1 MRIISFDVGMKNLA
15 YCVFSIPDTVAFK
28 GASSSE
34 LIHQIQIERWDVID
48 LRFPPNLS
56 GSAHTE
62 APPPP
67 PPKRTCCNDG
77 KLAKWVARPSLVAPA
92 RPSLVAPSAPLT
104 SASLIPL
111 DSGSPLGISVP
122 SVGGGGGSVGGGGG
136 SVGGGGGSVG
146 GGGGS
151 VGGGGGSVGGGG
163 GSVGGGGGSVGGGGG
178 SVGGGGG
185 SPPPILYCDKCAE
198 KSKYKTPSRE
208 ILPIKRKPELL
219 QKKKLGDLMDIKA
232 NLSAHLSGGPTAAAN
247 LKLRKS
253 DLIQEITTTLAR
265 DYLEPF
271 DEAKYSSYITG
282 VVVADKPKKANYIYA
297 HDLDLITYGR
307 NMMKHLDAILF
318 SAAAAETAA
327 VPPIDM
333 MIIENQISTLASR
346 MKTLQGM
353 ITQYFIMKHIPQIE
367 FISAS
372 CKLKLFTDSTVG
384 GEEVCVDASTYADR
398 KKSGIIVCRSLGE
411 ISRKHNS
418 SYAKWMPVFENHKK
432 KDDLADCFLQGLW
445 RVHSAV

>member
-15 YCVFSIPDTVAFK
+15 YCVFSISNTVAFT
-28 GASSSE
+28 GATPSE

-56 GSAHTE
+56 DTSLQTT
-62 APPPP
+62 PPP
-67 PPKRTCCNDG
+67 PPKRTCVNDG
-77 KLAKWVARPSLVAPA
+77 KNAKWVAPAQPSLVAPA
-92 RPSLVAPSAPLT
+92 QPSLGAPAQPSLVAPTAPLT
-104 SASLIPL
+104 SVSLVPAAAPV
-111 DSGSPLGISVP
+111 SPL
-122 SVGGGGGSVGGGGG
+122 
-136 SVGGGGGSVG
+136 
-146 GGGGS
+146 
-151 VGGGGGSVGGGG
+151 
-163 GSVGGGGGSVGGGGG
+163 
-178 SVGGGGG
+178 
-185 SPPPILYCDKCAE
+185 LYCAKCAE
-198 KSKYKTPSRE
+198 RSKYRIPSRE

-219 QKKKLGDLMDIKA
+219 QKKKLGELMDIKA
-232 NLSAHLSGGPTAAAN
+232 NLSAHLVAQAGGGGGPAAAAN
-247 LKLRKS
+247 LKLRKA
-253 DLIQEITTTLAR
+253 DLIQEITTILAR
-265 DYLEPF
+265 DYLEQF
-271 DEAKYSSYITG
+271 DETKYSNNITG
-282 VVVADKPKKANYIYA
+282 NVTSSSNKPKKANYIYA

-307 NMMKHLDAILF
+307 NMMKHLDSILF
-318 SAAAAETAA
+318 PAFSETAPSA
-327 VPPIDM
+327 PIDM

-372 CKLKLFTDSTVG
+372 CKLKLFTDTTTHTDLG
-384 GEEVCVDASTYADR
+384 AEALCVDASTYADR

-418 SYAKWMPVFENHKK
+418 GYAKWMPVFENNKK

>member
-15 YCVFSIPDTVAFK
+15 YCVFSISDTVAFT
-28 GASSSE
+28 GATPSE
-34 LIHQIQIERWDVID
+34 LIHQIRIERWDVID

-56 GSAHTE
+56 TE
-62 APPPP
+62 AVPPPQPP
-67 PPKRTCCNDG
+67 PPKRTCINDG
-77 KLAKWVARPSLVAPA
+77 KLAKWVARPT
-92 RPSLVAPSAPLT
+92 LVAPSAPLA

-111 DSGSPLGISVP
+111 ASGLPLGISGAG
-122 SVGGGGGSVGGGGG
+122 VGGGAVCG
-136 SVGGGGGSVG
+136 
-146 GGGGS
+146 
-151 VGGGGGSVGGGG
+151 
-163 GSVGGGGGSVGGGGG
+163 
-178 SVGGGGG
+178 
-185 SPPPILYCDKCAE
+185 PAPILYCAKCAD
-198 KSKYKTPSRE
+198 KSKYIIPSRE

-219 QKKKLGDLMDIKA
+219 QKKKLGELMDIKA
-232 NLSAHLSGGPTAAAN
+232 NLSAHLVAQATGEEGAAAAAN

-253 DLIQEITTTLAR
+253 DLVQEITTILAR

-271 DEAKYSSYITG
+271 DENKYSSYITG
-282 VVVADKPKKANYIYA
+282 TVAPDKPKKANYTYA

-318 SAAAAETAA
+318 TDAASAAAAA
-327 VPPIDM
+327 VSAPIDM

-372 CKLKLFTDSTVG
+372 CKLKLFTDANSEDG
-384 GEEVCVDASTYADR
+384 GVDASTYADR

-411 ISRKHNS
+411 ISRKHKS
-418 SYAKWMPVFENHKK
+418 DYVKWMPVFENHKK